1 MSRNAHI
8 DYSDALH
15 IPYGGTTL
23 ISPQFSKRALDM
35 WVYVGVFG
43 LAQGPD
49 STETFLA

>member
-1 MSRNAHI
+1 MARNAHI

-43 LAQGPD
+43 LAQAP
-49 STETFLA
+49 SSIETIWA